1 VTSKIYAIAGGGGA
15 AAVAIVVFFIFS
27 QGGFGGQEYA
37 IFVDPIKDKQSLFIM
52 SRVMIQNTGT
62 KPLTN
67 VRANFG
73 SADIQ
78 EFGTLQ
84 PGQRILVSPR
94 AENTNNFVIVTA
106 NEGIYVS
113 KVYREPIKMPGM
125 MGS

>member
-1 VTSKIYAIAGGGGA
+1 MTSKIYIIAGGGGA
-15 AAVAIVVFFIFS
+15 AAVSIAVFFIFLP
-27 QGGFGGQEYA
+27 GGLGGEEYA
-37 IFVDPIKDKQSLFIM
+37 IFVDPIIDKQSLFIM
-52 SRVMIQNTGT
+52 SRVTIQNTGT

-84 PGQRILVSPR
+84 PGQKIIVSPR
-94 AENTNNFVIVTA
+94 AENTNTFVIVTA
-106 NEGIYVS
+106 DEGIYVS
-113 KVYREPIKMPGM
+113 KTYREPIKMPGM